1 VPEMEKLAD
10 SGSGFGDG
18 TSLDFWSREQ
28 GAGFSAL
35 TASSQESREN
45 TGGKMEQ
52 GSARDGVRASTPP
65 WRSRGRGT
73 RRRELGVRAEGSWR
87 VVAVGSAEPCVAAAR
102 KEVAGPAELE
112 QSALE
117 EHGCRKEG
125 SRRHG
130 EEGLGEG
137 GGQGV
142 GKGLQQWSAR
152 PWSSSK
158 RGSLGS
164 SMRAGRMAPALPAGF
179 RGEQGTGHGAEGEE
193 GMSTPMAGGERNGS

>member
-87 VVAVGSAEPCVAAAR
+87 VVAVGSAEPCAAAAR
-102 KEVAGPAELE
+102 REVVGPAELE

-142 GKGLQQWSAR
+142 VKGLQQLSAR

-164 SMRAGRMAPALPAGF
+164 SMRALPAGF
-179 RGEQGTGHGAEGEE
+179 RGEQRTDHGAEGEE
-193 GMSTPMAGGERNGS
+193 GMSTPMASGERNGS